1 MLDDGEG
8 LLGLDGKVLDDGERL
23 LMLDGKVL
31 DDGERLLGLKIGK
44 CWMDW
49 MDTGKV
55 VRVRLESA
63 GWFGWTGERLD
74 ALIQGIS
81 G

>member
-1 MLDDGEG
+1 
-8 LLGLDGKVLDDGERL
+8 
-23 LMLDGKVL
+23 
-31 DDGERLLGLKIGK
+31 
-44 CWMDW
+44 MDW

-63 GWFGWTGERLD
+63 GWIGWTRERLLGLD
-74 ALIQGIS
+74 WKVLDGLDGQGK

>member
-1 MLDDGEG
+1 
-8 LLGLDGKVLDDGERL
+8 
-23 LMLDGKVL
+23 
-31 DDGERLLGLKIGK
+31 
-44 CWMDW
+44 MDW
-49 MDTGKV
+49 MDTSKV